1 MASFFNRPSYVASW
15 ANQRIYPLQEPSF
28 APPVDSAAIATPSSP
43 PTSSRSLRR
52 TLTSPGSPTATSP
65 VPLSSHTPLSSP
77 RPEAP
82 PPLYFP
88 GPARRASTF
97 DASLPPGHIPSINFA
112 STRQTAIEWAH
123 HPIPLAQ
130 ECKNWRKWSRVA
142 EIWPALKSDKEVLW
156 DGWPVKFAGRPRPQD
171 ARDEEEGGGGRAGS
185 RLSRNLSRRSVATTA
200 ADSGVALTPR
210 ATLEPQHPLEGLFKA
225 RIAELNELVA
235 ARLELTRVWMALIE
249 VMLYVWFI
257 ALIVALATS
266 KGQQTGYLKGVEVAL
281 VLVIL
286 LIGLGINAVRM
297 RRWTLSEEL
306 RKRTRDWSPLPMLSS
321 TNAGL
326 MRNYL
331 DGDATAPNVASQAPK
346 DRPVLRWRLRET
358 EGSWWLAYRP
368 IIRCELVTP
377 ASEYNPLAYLPVVA
391 DDLELEEA
399 DETDAT
405 AARGGSARAT
415 DEDAALELPPGYSE
429 A

>member
-28 APPVDSAAIATPSSP
+28 APPVDSAATATLSSP
-43 PTSSRSLRR
+43 PASPPSPRR
-52 TLTSPGSPTATSP
+52 TLTSPGSPTATSSI
-65 VPLSSHTPLSSP
+65 VPSSSTPLSSP

-88 GPARRASTF
+88 GAARRASTF
-97 DASLPPGHIPSINFA
+97 GTSLPPGHIPSINVA
-112 STRQTAIEWAH
+112 STRQTVIEWAY
-123 HPIPLAQ
+123 HPIPLA
-130 ECKNWRKWSRVA
+130 KNGKDWRKWLRVA

-156 DGWPVKFAGRPRPQD
+156 DGWPVEFGGKPRPRD
-171 ARDEEEGGGGRAGS
+171 ERDEEEGGGAGS
-185 RLSRNLSRRSVATTA
+185 RLSRTFSRRSVATTA

-210 ATLEPQHPLEGLFKA
+210 ATLEPQHPLEGLFKK
-225 RIAELNELVA
+225 RIAELNELIAV
-235 ARLELTRVWMALIE
+235 RLELTRVWMALIE
-249 VMLYVWFI
+249 VMVYVWFV

-266 KGQQTGYLKGVEVAL
+266 KGQQSGYLKGVELAL

-286 LIGLGINAVRM
+286 LTGLGINAVRM

-306 RKRTRDWSPLPMLSS
+306 RKRTRDWSPLPITSS

-331 DGDATAPNVASQAPK
+331 DGDAAAPNVASQAPK

-358 EGSWWLAYRP
+358 EGSWWLSYRP

-377 ASEYNPLAYLPVVA
+377 ASASNPLAYLPVFVN
-391 DDLELEEA
+391 DLELE
-399 DETDAT
+399 DDVDAS
-405 AARGGSARAT
+405 AARDRSAGAT
-415 DEDAALELPPGYSE
+415 DEEGRLELPPGYSE